1 MKKNVR
7 AMTECSIMIALSTVL
22 SLIKLAEL
30 PYGGSVTIA
39 SMLPIA
45 IAVFRHGGA
54 WGFATALVNA
64 FIQMLLGFNNFSYF
78 TTWQSIL
85 ALAIFDYVLAFAVF
99 SLSGIFKKAIKN
111 QGVAITLGVLLAS
124 ILRYAC
130 HVISGATVWAGLSI
144 PDEAALLYSF
154 SYNAT
159 YMIPETLVLALCT
172 LYVCSVIDFTKKT
185 PVRVASNLDKTSV
198 LCYIGAGFSLLVGL
212 IIDIATVFPTLQD
225 PESGEFIFGN
235 IANANFTLVAIASSV
250 CVAVSAILV
259 IFAAV
264 RAKTKKNSTEC

>member
-64 FIQMLLGFNNFSYF
+64 FIQMLLGLNNFSYF

-99 SLSGIFKKAIKN
+99 SLSGIFKKVIKN

-225 PESGEFIFGN
+225 PKSGEFIFGN

-259 IFAAV
+259 IFAVV

>member
-64 FIQMLLGFNNFSYF
+64 FIQMLLGLNNFSYF

-154 SYNAT
+154 SYN
-159 YMIPETLVLALCT
+159 
-172 LYVCSVIDFTKKT
+172 
-185 PVRVASNLDKTSV
+185 
-198 LCYIGAGFSLLVGL
+198 
-212 IIDIATVFPTLQD
+212 
-225 PESGEFIFGN
+225 GN
-235 IANANFTLVAIASSV
+235 SFRR
-250 CVAVSAILV
+250 CK
-259 IFAAV
+259 
-264 RAKTKKNSTEC
+264 RC